1 MKHPETIEGTLRHL
15 VYSPGGEIEGILLDV
30 DDAALQVVFDP
41 HEPELYGALMAA
53 EEGLSIVVEATPQKP
68 SLKGKPS
75 HPVFDLVKLVTVD
88 GRRPVPAI
96 TDEGPAYQGT
106 VARFNYARHGEP
118 NGVVLDTGDFIHT
131 KPHGLAPLKLAIGDK
146 VEADGEAQMLVT
158 GKGWAVEAT
167 TVNGKAIG

>member
-15 VYSPGGEIEGILLDV
+15 VYSPGGEIEGVLLDV
-30 DDAALQVVFDP
+30 EGAALQVVFDP
-41 HEPELYGALMAA
+41 HETELYGALMAA
-53 EEGLSIVVEATPQKP
+53 EEGQSVTLEATPQKASP
-68 SLKGKPS
+68 KGKPD
-75 HPVFDLVKLVTVD
+75 HQVFDLVKLLTLD
-88 GRRPVPAI
+88 GRQPARRVEP
-96 TDEGPAYQGT
+96 EGPAYSGT
-106 VARFNYARHGEP
+106 VVRFNYARHGEP

-131 KPHGLAPLKLAIGDK
+131 KPHGLAPLKLQVGDR